1 MIASQVV
8 ITPRVTVESTLR
20 YENKSFVYFNLTK
33 TNVTEHATSKLL
45 LSMNNHRGVYKIK
58 IYVVNL
64 FLAKDGRFWGLQ

>member
-1 MIASQVV
+1 
-8 ITPRVTVESTLR
+8 
-20 YENKSFVYFNLTK
+20 LTK

-45 LSMNNHRGVYKIK
+45 LSMINHRGVYKIK